1 MPWQSEEADDMLS
14 LFLQDAWKVL
24 LYSLVLG
31 AGLPVVYA
39 VGVRALAVGGGD
51 RSASGTPGVVR
62 SHPLGRV
69 LATACFLVVLAGV
82 AVGLTYVV
90 ASGQGKM
97 LSFDHVYPT
106 LVPKA

>member
-1 MPWQSEEADDMLS
+1 VFS
-14 LFLQDAWKVL
+14 LFVQDAWKVL

-39 VGVRALAVGGGD
+39 AGVRALALGGD
-51 RSASGTPGVVR
+51 GRSTSDGTAAVGRP
-62 SHPLGRV
+62 HPVGTV
-69 LATACFLVVLAGV
+69 IATACFLVVLAGV

-97 LSFDHVYPT
+97 LSFHHVYPT
-106 LVPKA
+106 LVPKS

>member
-1 MPWQSEEADDMLS
+1 VFS

-39 VGVRALAVGGGD
+39 LGVRALSLGGAG
-51 RSASGTPGVVR
+51 RSASEGPGVVR
-62 SHPLGRV
+62 SPVGTV

-106 LVPKA
+106 LVPKS

>member
-1 MPWQSEEADDMLS
+1 MFS
-14 LFLQDAWKVL
+14 LFLHDAWKVL

-39 VGVRALAVGGGD
+39 LGVRALAIGGAGTAVPDGAPAVRRSPVG
-51 RSASGTPGVVR
+51 T
-62 SHPLGRV
+62 V
-69 LATACFLVVLAGV
+69 LATVCFLVVLAGV
-82 AVGLTYVV
+82 AVGLTYVI

-106 LVPKA
+106 LVPKS

>member
-1 MPWQSEEADDMLS
+1 VFS

-39 VGVRALAVGGGD
+39 LGVRALAIG
-51 RSASGTPGVVR
+51 SAADAPAGAAVVR
-62 SHPLGRV
+62 RHPVGTA
-69 LATACFLVVLAGV
+69 LATVCFLVVLAGV
-82 AVGLTYVV
+82 AVGLTYVI

-97 LSFDHVYPT
+97 LSFEHVYPT
-106 LVPKA
+106 LVPKS

>member
-1 MPWQSEEADDMLS
+1 VFS

-39 VGVRALAVGGGD
+39 LGVRALALGGAGVPNADGGPVVRRHPVGG
-51 RSASGTPGVVR
+51 
-62 SHPLGRV
+62 L
-69 LATACFLVVLAGV
+69 LAALCFVVVLAGV

-106 LVPKA
+106 LVPKS

>member
-1 MPWQSEEADDMLS
+1 MLS

-24 LYSLVLG
+24 LYSLLLG

-39 VGVRALAVGGGD
+39 VGVRAVAIGGG
-51 RSASGTPGVVR
+51 RTSASEGPVVVR
-62 SHPLGRV
+62 SHPLGTA
-69 LATACFLVVLAGV
+69 LATACFLIVLAGV

-106 LVPKA
+106 LVPKG

>member
-1 MPWQSEEADDMLS
+1 MFS
-14 LFLQDAWKVL
+14 LFLQDAWKVI

-39 VGVRALAVGGGD
+39 LGVRALAIGGGG
-51 RSASGTPGVVR
+51 RSASEGPGVVR
-62 SHPLGRV
+62 SHPVGTV

-97 LSFDHVYPT
+97 LSFGHVYPT
-106 LVPKA
+106 LVPKS

>member
-1 MPWQSEEADDMLS
+1 MLS
-14 LFLQDAWKVL
+14 MFLQDAWKVL

-39 VGVRALAVGGGD
+39 VGVRALAIGGG
-51 RSASGTPGVVR
+51 RSVGDGPGVARANPV
-62 SHPLGRV
+62 GTV
-69 LATACFLVVLAGV
+69 LATVCFLVVLAGV

-106 LVPKA
+106 LVPKS

>member
-1 MPWQSEEADDMLS
+1 VFS

-24 LYSLVLG
+24 LYSLLLG

-39 VGVRALAVGGGD
+39 LGVRALAIGSGD
-51 RSASGTPGVVR
+51 GDAVAGAPVVR
-62 SHPLGRV
+62 RTPVGTA
-69 LATACFLVVLAGV
+69 LATLCFLVVLAGV

-106 LVPKA
+106 LVPKS

>member
-1 MPWQSEEADDMLS
+1 MFS

-24 LYSLVLG
+24 VYSLVLG

-39 VGVRALAVGGGD
+39 LGVRALAMGGAGT
-51 RSASGTPGVVR
+51 SAPDGAPVVR
-62 SHPLGRV
+62 RHPVGTV
-69 LATACFLVVLAGV
+69 LATVCFLVVLAGV
-82 AVGLTYVV
+82 AVGLTYVI

-106 LVPKA
+106 LVPKS

>member
-1 MPWQSEEADDMLS
+1 VFS

-39 VGVRALAVGGGD
+39 LGVRALAIGVAID
-51 RSASGTPGVVR
+51 SADAPAGAPVVR
-62 SHPLGRV
+62 RHPVGTA
-69 LATACFLVVLAGV
+69 LATVCFLVVLAGV
-82 AVGLTYVV
+82 AVGLTYVI

-97 LSFDHVYPT
+97 LSFEHVYPT
-106 LVPKA
+106 LVPKS

>member
-1 MPWQSEEADDMLS
+1 VFS

-31 AGLPVVYA
+31 AGLPVAYA
-39 VGVRALAVGGGD
+39 VGVRALAIGSTGVSADGD
-51 RSASGTPGVVR
+51 APVVR
-62 SHPLGRV
+62 RSPVSTGLD
-69 LATACFLVVLAGV
+69 TICFLVVVAGV
-82 AVGLTYVV
+82 ALGLTYVV

-106 LVPKA
+106 LVPKS

>member
-1 MPWQSEEADDMLS
+1 MLS
-14 LFLQDAWKVL
+14 MFLQDAWKVL

-39 VGVRALAVGGGD
+39 VGVRALAIGGG
-51 RSASGTPGVVR
+51 RSAGDGPGVVR
-62 SHPLGRV
+62 TNPAGTA
-69 LATACFLVVLAGV
+69 LATVCFLVVLAGV

-106 LVPKA
+106 LVPKS

>member
-1 MPWQSEEADDMLS
+1 MFS

-39 VGVRALAVGGGD
+39 LGVRALAIG
-51 RSASGTPGVVR
+51 SAGTDAPAGAAVVR
-62 SHPLGRV
+62 RHPVGTA
-69 LATACFLVVLAGV
+69 LATVCFLVVLAGV
-82 AVGLTYVV
+82 AVGLTYVI

-97 LSFDHVYPT
+97 LSFEHVYPT
-106 LVPKA
+106 LVPKS

>member
-1 MPWQSEEADDMLS
+1 MFS

-39 VGVRALAVGGGD
+39 VGVRSLSFG
-51 RSASGTPGVVR
+51 SASGPVSEDGTVTR
-62 SHPLGRV
+62 TPLG
-69 LATACFLVVLAGV
+69 TAIAGICFLVVVV
-82 AVGLTYVV
+82 AVVVGLTYIF
-90 ASGQGKM
+90 AAGQGKM

-106 LVPKA
+106 IVPKS

>member
-1 MPWQSEEADDMLS
+1 VFS

-39 VGVRALAVGGGD
+39 LGVRALAIGGP
-51 RSASGTPGVVR
+51 SGGAGAYADAPVVR
-62 SHPLGRV
+62 RNPVGTV
-69 LATACFLVVLAGV
+69 LATVCFLVVLAGV

-106 LVPKA
+106 LVPKS